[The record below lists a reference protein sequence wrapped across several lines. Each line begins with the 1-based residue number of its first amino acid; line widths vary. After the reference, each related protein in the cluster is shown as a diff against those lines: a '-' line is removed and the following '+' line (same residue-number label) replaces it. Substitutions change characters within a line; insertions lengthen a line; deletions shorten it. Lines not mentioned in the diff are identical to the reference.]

1 MEMIFTSARGTMKMD
16 GGGGNSPFKILSA
29 EGLGYMAQNASTVS
43 YPFSGGQKTLSRSP
57 GARLITISAEAAEG
71 GANYEG
77 TLAAI
82 AHDSGRLEIIH
93 GEKRVYAQCYISN
106 LNVTRAKGSE
116 YERYVLQFTC
126 DYPYFRES
134 VPDRVSLF
142 ERKKLLTGKFTLPMV
157 FSERITE
164 GRLTVRGDR
173 DVYPHISVRG
183 LSYDEEFPLE
193 IVSETTG
200 AVLRL
205 VLPAGKYELITF
217 DLWNGRIYCGQN
229 DLTKYL
235 DDESFMSDFYLV
247 RGENHI
253 EIRAMDVSV
262 NTSASVSFENEYFS
276 AWEDRDV

>member
-1 MEMIFTSARGTMKMD
+1 MEMIFSNARGSIKMD
-16 GGGGNSPFKILSA
+16 GGGGSAPFKILAA
-29 EGLGYMAQNASTVS
+29 EGLGYLTQNSSAAS
-43 YPFSGGQKTLSRSP
+43 YPFTGGQKTLSRSP
-57 GARLITISAEAAEG
+57 GARLITLSVEAAEG

-82 AHDSGRLEIIH
+82 AHDGGRLEISH
-93 GEKRVYAQCYISN
+93 GEKRVYADCYVSN
-106 LNVTRAKGSE
+106 MNVTRAKGRE

-126 DYPYFRES
+126 DYPYFRDS
-134 VPDRVSLF
+134 VPDSVSLF
-142 ERKKLLTGKFTLPMV
+142 ERKKLINGQFTLPMV

-164 GRLTVRGDR
+164 GTLTVRGDR
-173 DVYPHISVRG
+173 EVFPIISVRG
-183 LSYDEEFPLE
+183 LSYGEEFPLE

-200 AVLRL
+200 AALKL
-205 VLPAGKYELITF
+205 LLPAGEYELITF

-235 DDESFMSDFYLV
+235 DEESFMSEFYLV
-247 RGENHI
+247 RGKNHI

-262 NTSASVSFENEYFS
+262 NTAASVSFENEYFS